1 MICTG
6 ARNVMYC
13 PVLVR
18 KAAGGQ
24 MCIARKFLVVVQRTL
39 TMSLTPLHGVRWHSH
54 RLGFAL
60 GKHSSSILLADYR
73 VLENQANAVP

>member
-1 MICTG
+1 MIGTG

-18 KAAGGQ
+18 KAAGRQ
-24 MCIARKFLVVVQRTL
+24 MCISRQFLVVKRTL
-39 TMSLTPLHGVRWHSH
+39 TMSLTPLHGVRCHSH